1 MTKASNI
8 TIPIIVI
15 GLKGEEKLKLLLP
28 SKALILLNNIKKEQ
42 LTFLGETELNISI
55 QKLVDIA
62 ITHKDFFKALDI
74 AIDSEPTGRLIKTLI
89 KKATTLPEN

>member
-1 MTKASNI
+1 MIKASNI

-15 GLKGEEKLKLLLP
+15 GLKGEEKVKLLLP
-28 SKALILLNNIKKEQ
+28 SKALLILKSTKKEE

-74 AIDSEPTGRLIKTLI
+74 AIDSEPTGRWIKTLI
-89 KKATTLPEN
+89 KKAGLEPEN